1 MKYLL
6 DEHIDPVLSSL
17 LEQEGFTVRQMR
29 ELDEG
34 VEDEKVV
41 EIAEEENM
49 IIITRDDDFLKLK
62 DEINQMPCIMKV
74 NGFPEPSTLKENIL
88 NEINRLE
95 TKKLENAVLYV

>member
-1 MKYLL
+1 ML

-17 LEQEGFTVRQMR
+17 LEQEGFAVRQMR
-29 ELDEG
+29 ELNEG

-41 EIAEEENM
+41 EIAKEENM
-49 IIITRDDDFLKLK
+49 IIVTRDDDFLKLK
-62 DEINQMPCIMKV
+62 DEIKRMPCIIKV

-95 TKKLENAVLYV
+95 TEKPENTVLYV